1 MDWKVFLLRVG
12 AALLLGA
19 LIGAAQATTA
29 LERLVSRISLE
40 KGVSTVRWQ
49 WLALPLAAH

>member
-1 MDWKVFLLRVG
+1 MDWKVFLLHVG

-29 LERLVSRISLE
+29 LERLVSRISLGN
-40 KGVSTVRWQ
+40 GVSTVRWQ
-49 WLALPLAAH
+49 LLALPLAAH